1 MTKQFNS
8 PRVKH
13 DILEHSWEVIHS
25 QTRFQGQRTQP
36 LLSLLSPCLQGKGG
50 CKLSWFLQE
59 VVSTGSDDGVFSY
72 AICSFTGILT

>member
-25 QTRFQGQRTQP
+25 QTPFQGQRTQP
-36 LLSLLSPCLQGKGG
+36 LLSPRLRACSGKGG
-50 CKLSWFLQE
+50 CKLSWFLQD
-59 VVSTGSDDGVFSY
+59 VSTESDDAVFSF
-72 AICSFTGILT
+72 AICSFTCVLT